1 MMKPNKNEVN
11 GDVPLLSL
19 TIWPHRSCSKKT
31 FLLIIVIIGFILIA
45 PTFLFLNIGFA
56 LSILPFSLL
65 SIFLLFFVGNKN
77 FNDALLIEKLKIYPK
92 KIILER
98 KESNNDIKKWHSNP
112 YWTKVNIYNNGPVE
126 SYLTLKG
133 NGKEVELGSFLTP
146 EERISLKKLIDD
158 TLFKL
163 SSVNFSRY

>member
-1 MMKPNKNEVN
+1 MDLEEEKLSREE
-11 GDVPLLSL
+11 PLLSL
-19 TIWPHRSCSKKT
+19 IIWPHRSCDRKT
-31 FLLIIVIIGFILIA
+31 FLLILFIISFILII
-45 PTFLFLNIGFA
+45 PSFLFLNLSFA
-56 LSILPFSLL
+56 ISILPFSLL
-65 SIFLLFFVGNKN
+65 SIFLFFFVGNKN

-98 KESNNDIKKWHSNP
+98 KEPNNDIKKWHSNP

-146 EERISLKKLIDD
+146 EERINLKKIIDD

-163 SSVNFSRY
+163 TSSNFSRY

>member
-1 MMKPNKNEVN
+1 MYQKKPFFNIGYNWVYF
-11 GDVPLLSL
+11 D
-19 TIWPHRSCSKKT
+19 CSY
-31 FLLIIVIIGFILIA
+31 L
-45 PTFLFLNIGFA
+45 FLFLNIGFA

-65 SIFLLFFVGNKN
+65 SILLLFFVGNKN

-98 KESNNDIKKWHSNP
+98 KEPNNDIKKWHSNP

-133 NGKEVELGSFLTP
+133 MKRS
-146 EERISLKKLIDD
+146 RIR
-158 TLFKL
+158 LF
-163 SSVNFSRY
+163 SYSRRTN